1 MEQEK
6 KLKTAMMQAG
16 AVDAAAMDQMKGRG
30 EGKSLMLAGDG
41 GGSKAGE
48 GDASDGKAR
57 K

>member
-1 MEQEK
+1 MYVVPE
-6 KLKTAMMQAG
+6 AG
-16 AVDAAAMDQMKGRG
+16 AMDAADMDKRKNGAG